1 MKRNAVLL
9 KNLVQEYETLMSE
22 IGKGQDIKED
32 IDWLAVEAKLHLE
45 AGWTEEGSQ
54 HLVQLVQDNGSFVLR
69 NALALAL
76 AANVEDGALN
86 F

>member
-1 MKRNAVLL
+1 MKGNAVLL

-45 AGWTEEGSQ
+45 ADWTEEGSR
-54 HLVQLVQDNGSFVLR
+54 HLVQLVQDNGSFILR

-76 AANVEDGALN
+76 VANVEDGALN